1 MDDENIEFSIIIPTF
16 NPDYKIVETLKSIK
30 ESILFFE
37 KIKRINFEILIIND
51 GGKKIDFQIIKKL

>member
-51 GGKKIDFQIIKKL
+51 GGKK